1 MHLRTTKRSSSPKNN
16 IETLVVDAIVRRIQ
30 PQRIFLFG
38 SRARG
43 DAAERADY
51 DFAIDDENMTSAQ
64 LAQIRTDVEE
74 LSTLLAIDIVWM
86 NRANM
91 ILQQRILGEGKVI
104 YAK

>member
-1 MHLRTTKRSSSPKNN
+1 MSLIDVTKRRFPQKNV
-16 IETLVVDAIVRRIQ
+16 ETLIVEAIVQRIQ

-51 DFAIDDENMTSAQ
+51 DIAIDAENLTSTT

-86 NRANM
+86 NRANAV
-91 ILQQRILGEGKVI
+91 LRERILNEGKI
-104 YAK
+104 LYAQ